1 MSAFNISWQ
10 TLALIYFHSVWN
22 ITISGWLSSWC
33 DWSRIR
39 YSHGVDNDIPPQFC
53 LRSMWTLCLLSYLH
67 HVAEVFH
74 RSTLIHYMDDMLI
87 GQEMHNVATM
97 LQTGRHMHSKEWE
110 MNRMKARRPMLQH
123 LTDVLVLNVSVVK
136 KMQYG
141 TYGKLWLEIRYLLLG
156 FKSMSLESRKCTPLR
171 KQLLLCWGALVE
183 TLNLNVQYQVA
194 VYPELPIMNW
204 ILSDSPSHKVSH
216 PVSMERLIL
225 K

>member
-1 MSAFNISWQ
+1 MEILKLKGFSWDRDVSAFNISWQ
-10 TLALIYFHSVWN
+10 TLAHIYFHSVWN

-67 HVAEVFH
+67 HVAEAFH

-87 GQEMHNVATM
+87 GQEMHNVATV

-110 MNRMKARRPMLQH
+110 MNRMKTWRPVLQH

-136 KMQYG
+136 KMQY
-141 TYGKLWLEIRYLLLG
+141 KLMVNSGWRFATCYWDSSPCHLSQENV
-156 FKSMSLESRKCTPLR
+156 PLWENNS
-171 KQLLLCWGALVE
+171 CCVE
-183 TLNLNVQYQVA
+183 G
-194 VYPELPIMNW
+194 PW
-204 ILSDSPSHKVSH
+204 W
-216 PVSMERLIL
+216 RR
-225 K
+225 